1 MTTFTG
7 YAQPIDEKNFVLY
20 TTIDGLSNNRIYDVK
35 QDAYGYIWIATAKGL
50 NRFDGTKFQQ
60 FYADS
65 NKNSLPQDW
74 IRTLRWLDSDRLAV
88 ITMNGLHII
97 NTRTLEQKNIIIP
110 SDSLP
115 LLPLNRV
122 MDAFTDKKENIFIA
136 TATGF
141 YQFNSKNE
149 LLFRYD
155 HFSLNHIQE
164 KKLTAFGL
172 NIIPLEENILLVTT
186 FRKGPYLFY
195 IKEKDFHPVGKND
208 NAFYQLIGSIEKTV
222 TIPHYD
228 DSSFSSY
235 VQQEEKFL
243 WFDTRRKTV
252 YPVKASFI
260 LSENIDGGVNPKLV
274 RLNDTLFAINSK
286 LSGFYVAS
294 LNSGTN
300 SFEISS
306 QVYFKDIFCNSFLID
321 KNKQLWI
328 ATNIGLYR
336 EKKSASLIQQTKM
349 APSVKSEIQT
359 LAVSNNKVFIG
370 THVDGLLVLDTDSL
384 KQIAQLKF
392 DRERKELQHPNF
404 ILHAIPVHR
413 DTIYAAIPGVWI
425 NTKYLTA
432 GPIPLYHADT
442 TFQHNATDLLFKDS
456 RNNIYIKRGVQNVF
470 YYRRANENT
479 FTLLDYRSKLAKL
492 GPDISGIAEDSEGN
506 IWFSGFGM
514 MRFHYKKQEFD
525 LLLDSFPAIKIRRNG
540 ITSNLVFDQSMLYF
554 AVYENGL
561 MIYDQEQKNYSHLTR
576 ADGLPDN
583 NILALHLHNGK
594 LWMATE
600 SGLACYDLGTRKIS
614 SFGTADGIPPY
625 TGHNYILYY
634 DSARHQLYGA
644 FSNTIYRFD
653 PDRLTKNNKPP
664 IFSIESLV
672 IAGKENIYHPAGKIR
687 LSYRQNNVVLNLAAI
702 NFEDANEQEFAYRFV
717 KTGNES
723 WMPLGSQ
730 RSVIFSDL
738 SAGDHRLQVKV
749 FIRNQSWPD
758 QIREINILVSPPFWK
773 TPWFILLCLA
783 VLLSCLYLF
792 YRMRI
797 KNIKQKANIDK
808 QVTELELKGLHAQ
821 MNPHFIFNCLN
832 SIREMILNN
841 ENQQASHYLS
851 KFAQLIRITLN
862 QSSKQFITLENTIDY
877 LDRYIEMEKIRNN
890 KFTCTIDV
898 DNELQTE
905 ETMIPPMLIQPFL
918 ENAIWHGVIPGK
930 ELQIRICFKKEGN
943 HLICVVE
950 DNGQGIET
958 SLNNKKEMQVSHQSI
973 GIANVKER
981 IQVLNEKYKL
991 NSELRIEDKSK
1002 NGNETGTI
1010 VKLYFP
1016 LQSIAS

>member
-1 MTTFTG
+1 M
-7 YAQPIDEKNFVLY
+7 
-20 TTIDGLSNNRIYDVK
+20 
-35 QDAYGYIWIATAKGL
+35 
-50 NRFDGTKFQQ
+50 
-60 FYADS
+60 
-65 NKNSLPQDW
+65 
-74 IRTLRWLDSDRLAV
+74 
-88 ITMNGLHII
+88 
-97 NTRTLEQKNIIIP
+97 
-110 SDSLP
+110 
-115 LLPLNRV
+115 
-122 MDAFTDKKENIFIA
+122 
-136 TATGF
+136 
-141 YQFNSKNE
+141 
-149 LLFRYD
+149 
-155 HFSLNHIQE
+155 
-164 KKLTAFGL
+164 
-172 NIIPLEENILLVTT
+172 
-186 FRKGPYLFY
+186 
-195 IKEKDFHPVGKND
+195 
-208 NAFYQLIGSIEKTV
+208 
-222 TIPHYD
+222 
-228 DSSFSSY
+228 
-235 VQQEEKFL
+235 
-243 WFDTRRKTV
+243 
-252 YPVKASFI
+252 
-260 LSENIDGGVNPKLV
+260 
-274 RLNDTLFAINSK
+274 
-286 LSGFYVAS
+286 
-294 LNSGTN
+294 
-300 SFEISS
+300 
-306 QVYFKDIFCNSFLID
+306 
-321 KNKQLWI
+321 
-328 ATNIGLYR
+328 
-336 EKKSASLIQQTKM
+336 
-349 APSVKSEIQT
+349 
-359 LAVSNNKVFIG
+359 
-370 THVDGLLVLDTDSL
+370 
-384 KQIAQLKF
+384 
-392 DRERKELQHPNF
+392 
-404 ILHAIPVHR
+404 
-413 DTIYAAIPGVWI
+413 
-425 NTKYLTA
+425 
-432 GPIPLYHADT
+432 
-442 TFQHNATDLLFKDS
+442 
-456 RNNIYIKRGVQNVF
+456 
-470 YYRRANENT
+470 
-479 FTLLDYRSKLAKL
+479 
-492 GPDISGIAEDSEGN
+492 
-506 IWFSGFGM
+506 
-514 MRFHYKKQEFD
+514 
-525 LLLDSFPAIKIRRNG
+525 
-540 ITSNLVFDQSMLYF
+540 
-554 AVYENGL
+554 
-561 MIYDQEQKNYSHLTR
+561 
-576 ADGLPDN
+576 
-583 NILALHLHNGK
+583 
-594 LWMATE
+594 
-600 SGLACYDLGTRKIS
+600 
-614 SFGTADGIPPY
+614 
-625 TGHNYILYY
+625 
-634 DSARHQLYGA
+634 
-644 FSNTIYRFD
+644 
-653 PDRLTKNNKPP
+653 
-664 IFSIESLV
+664 
-672 IAGKENIYHPAGKIR
+672 
-687 LSYRQNNVVLNLAAI
+687 VLNLAAI